1 MKISGYEYVL
11 CMEIEKL
18 FKALSDPTRVRV
30 LLLLSQKKLCVCQL
44 QKILKLPQSK
54 LSKHLGKLRDLNL
67 VVGYQDGKFIK
78 YELSKN
84 YFLENI
90 LVLVKESKNLDE
102 QFQVDLSRIDKF
114 DYLIGDVQ

>member
-1 MKISGYEYVL
+1 
-11 CMEIEKL
+11 MEIEKL

-67 VVGYQDGKFIK
+67 VVGYQD
-78 YELSKN
+78 
-84 YFLENI
+84 
-90 LVLVKESKNLDE
+90 
-102 QFQVDLSRIDKF
+102 
-114 DYLIGDVQ
+114 

>member
-1 MKISGYEYVL
+1 MGFEFSCRISRWKIY
-11 CMEIEKL
+11 
-18 FKALSDPTRVRV
+18 
-30 LLLLSQKKLCVCQL
+30 
-44 QKILKLPQSK
+44 
-54 LSKHLGKLRDLNL
+54 
-67 VVGYQDGKFIK
+67 K

>member
-1 MKISGYEYVL
+1 M
-11 CMEIEKL
+11 
-18 FKALSDPTRVRV
+18 
-30 LLLLSQKKLCVCQL
+30 
-44 QKILKLPQSK
+44 
-54 LSKHLGKLRDLNL
+54 GKLRDLNL

-84 YFLENI
+84 SFLENI

>member
-1 MKISGYEYVL
+1 MN
-11 CMEIEKL
+11 
-18 FKALSDPTRVRV
+18 F
-30 LLLLSQKKLCVCQL
+30 
-44 QKILKLPQSK
+44 LK
-54 LSKHLGKLRDLNL
+54 
-67 VVGYQDGKFIK
+67 
-78 YELSKN
+78 